1 MFFEQMHPTWQLW
14 LREAK
19 PKLDAIEASVLAE
32 DQVLPALNLVMRAF
46 DQDPTEIKVV
56 IIGQDPYPTPGDAIG
71 LAFAMAKGNPIPR
84 SLRNIAKELESDVGV
99 IPKDPSHLDL
109 ERWTAQ
115 GVLLLNRS
123 LTTKANKAGAHS
135 KLGWDHFTLDAL
147 KALVSHQMIVLLAW
161 GKPAQKLGE
170 VIGLEHEVTVIESAH
185 PSPLSAS
192 RGFFGSKPFSRTN
205 QALHALALEHIDWSC

>member
-1 MFFEQMHPTWQLW
+1 MFFEQMHPAWQLW
-14 LREAK
+14 LREVK
-19 PKLDAIEASVLAE
+19 PTLDAIEANVLAE
-32 DQVLPALNLVMRAF
+32 DQVLPPLQLVMRAF
-46 DQDPTEIKVV
+46 QEDPKEIKVV

-109 ERWTAQ
+109 EQWASQ
-115 GVLLLNRS
+115 GVLLLNRT
-123 LTTKANKAGAHS
+123 LTTRANKAGAHS
-135 KLGWDHFTLDAL
+135 KLGWDTFTLDAL
-147 KALVSHQMIVLLAW
+147 KALVSNQKIVLLAW
-161 GKPAQKLGE
+161 GKPAQKLGQAL
-170 VIGLEHEVTVIESAH
+170 GLEHEVTVIESAH

-205 QALHALALEHIDWSC
+205 QALHALGLEHIDWSC

>member
-14 LREAK
+14 LREVK
-19 PKLDAIEASVLAE
+19 PKLDAIEANVLAE
-32 DQVLPALNLVMRAF
+32 DQVLPPLNLVMRAF
-46 DQDPTEIKVV
+46 QEDPKEIKVV

-84 SLRNIAKELESDVGV
+84 SLRNIAKELESDLGV

-109 ERWTAQ
+109 EQWASQ
-115 GVLLLNRS
+115 GVLLLNRT
-123 LTTKANKAGAHS
+123 LTTRANKAGAHS
-135 KLGWDHFTLDAL
+135 KLGWDQFTLDAL
-147 KALVSHQMIVLLAW
+147 KALVSHQKIVLMAW
-161 GKPAQKLGE
+161 GKPAQTLGQAL
-170 VIGLEHEVTVIESAH
+170 GLEHEVTVIESAH

-205 QALHALALEHIDWSC
+205 QALHALSLEHIDWSC